1 MPVRT
6 RCYMRHWPPERV
18 HESGN
23 KAAELHCQALPTV
36 CEAEFIPV
44 LKELLPRGSKLEEE
58 DVMKKP
64 AAHVSKKPAAH
75 VSTKPAAHVAKK
87 PAAHVSKKPAAHVA
101 KKPAAHVVKQPATQV
116 VKVGVGRTFLGSV
129 SRKQGAKRV
138 SVKSR

>member
-1 MPVRT
+1 M
-6 RCYMRHWPPERV
+6 
-18 HESGN
+18 GN
-23 KAAELHCQALPTV
+23 KAAELHYQALPTV
-36 CEAEFIPV
+36 CEAEFIPG

-101 KKPAAHVVKQPATQV
+101 KKPAAHVVKKPATRGGRQNLSWFG
-116 VKVGVGRTFLGSV
+116 VKKTRCET
-129 SRKQGAKRV
+129 RV
-138 SVKSR
+138 CEVALNASPMQPCAHNLF